1 MTKIMT
7 FNIRG
12 AVHDDGENAWPKR
25 AALNVETIRRADPD
39 LIGFQE
45 FQDGNREY
53 YDRELTGY
61 ERCVGPRYGNA
72 EPYEYAAIYWK
83 PDRLSLVDSGGFW
96 LSTTPDEY
104 SGAWETVCIRCAA
117 WVRLRP
123 ADGGREFLHLNT
135 PGPPFRGGASPGR
148 RTHSA
153 AARGDRTC
161 RRTRGGYRRLQLPAG
176 GGALSRIHERRLHRR
191 PLVGGRLSARGL
203 RYVSRFPRPRVL
215 ANPPGGRAATDRL
228 HPDTGAGGRS
238 VRGAARRSSARLPQR
253 PLPSRCGVRPTQL
266 TARPRDAHTFALLPS
281 AVG

>member
-1 MTKIMT
+1 MKIMTKIMT

-135 PGPPFRGGASPGR
+135 HLDHRSVE
-148 RTHSA
+148 
-153 AARGDRTC
+153 AR
-161 RRTRGGYRRLQLPAG
+161 
-176 GGALSRIHERRLHRR
+176 
-191 PLVGGRLSARGL
+191 
-203 RYVSRFPRPRVL
+203 
-215 ANPPGGRAATDRL
+215 
-228 HPDTGAGGRS
+228 
-238 VRGAARRSSARLPQR
+238 VRGAELILRRLGEIAPADEPVVVTGDFNCLPEEEPYRAFMNVGYTDAHSSAGDFR
-253 PLPSRCGVRPTQL
+253 PEDSDTFHGFRGRGFWRIRRGEGPRRIDYILTQGLEVGPCEVLRDEAPPVYPSDHYPLV
-266 TARPRDAHTFALLPS
+266 AVFAPLS
-281 AVG
+281 